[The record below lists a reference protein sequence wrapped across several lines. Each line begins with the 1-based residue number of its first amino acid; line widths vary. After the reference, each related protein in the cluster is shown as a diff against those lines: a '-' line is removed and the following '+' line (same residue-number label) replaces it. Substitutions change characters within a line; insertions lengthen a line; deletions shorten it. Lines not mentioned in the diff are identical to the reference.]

1 MSCKNHYESQ
11 TIFKIYHQPSAQ
23 ITSGKISEMVK
34 FAAPAFERPTTQNRS
49 NYRQISAFTDAG
61 KRNRRVKRRVRVTR
75 DKKWF
80 ERKRKEA
87 AAQEKAVITALR
99 DKDEDALQAIATA
112 VAMAVLTI

>member
-1 MSCKNHYESQ
+1 
-11 TIFKIYHQPSAQ
+11 
-23 ITSGKISEMVK
+23 MVK

-87 AAQEKAVITALR
+87 AKQEAAVIKALR
-99 DKDEDALQAIATA
+99 EKNEDALKAIATS
-112 VAMAVLTI
+112 VAMSALSFE